1 MQTITIPKKCK
12 AGFQTRNDTYSGKL
26 AYVIYYDEKGVLRK
40 ETSWKNWRSEK
51 LEALDFDNVPTK
63 GFFINKEAGGHK
75 YGWDYRQTYCRIY
88 DPRGFEF
95 EITIPNLIY
104 ILKNVVSN
112 KDKGFD
118 GEFVYGWDGKDLV
131 LVPIDAPEYQQ
142 IKQNTAA
149 VYEQGNIGAKDL
161 VVGHTYAN
169 LEGSEFVY
177 LAKDYKYTYSRVYS
191 SFRSYLNTSIG
202 KYNVEGMTEQE
213 YNQLPFSLD
222 EPDVKIQITKSSKKY
237 YWFYNT
243 KINMVVSF
251 SSLDK
256 KLYYTVEDK
265 VAKELPTYIN
275 KLNMDKEYSK
285 IQYDKDK
292 LVYMTLDEFTKEI
305 TEQKTEYKYYYLTK
319 SFSDDKS
326 KRYYIRVY
334 KDYYEVDRLQDKKF
348 SYDDITA
355 IKTLFEQIAP
365 VKSVIHTLESGCEY
379 EHLLYK

>member
-1 MQTITIPKKCK
+1 MQTITIPKTCK
-12 AGFQTRNDTYSGKL
+12 AGFQTRKDTYSGKL

-40 ETSWKNWRSEK
+40 EQSWSSWRNNA

-63 GFFINKEAGGHK
+63 GFFINKEAGG
-75 YGWDYRQTYCRIY
+75 YRSGWDYRQTYCRIY

-131 LVPIDAPEYQQ
+131 LVPVEAPEYQQ

-169 LEGSEFVY
+169 LEGTQFVY
-177 LAKDYKYTYSRVYS
+177 LAKDYKYTYSQVYS
-191 SFRSYLNTSIG
+191 SFRSYFNTSIG
-202 KYNVEGMTEQE
+202 NYSVEGMTQQE
-213 YNQLPFSLD
+213 YNQLPFSL
-222 EPDVKIQITKSSKKY
+222 ERPEERIQITKSSKKY
-237 YWFYNT
+237 YWFYN
-243 KINMVVSF
+243 KNINQVVAF

-256 KLYYTVEDK
+256 KLYYTIEDK
-265 VAKELPTYIN
+265 PTKDLSTYIEMLN
-275 KLNMDKEYSK
+275 KNKEFSK
-285 IQYDKDK
+285 IRYDKDK
-292 LVYMTLDEFTKEI
+292 LVYMTLTEFIEKI
-305 TEQKTEYKYYYLTK
+305 TEQKTEYEYYYLTK
-319 SFSDDKS
+319 SFSDDKG
-326 KRYYIRVY
+326 KRYYIRTY
-334 KDYYEVDRLQDKKF
+334 KDHYEVDKLRDKKF

-355 IKTLFEQIAP
+355 IKNLFEQIMP
-365 VKSVIHTLESGCEY
+365 LKSVIRTLENGCVY
-379 EHLLYK
+379 EHLLY